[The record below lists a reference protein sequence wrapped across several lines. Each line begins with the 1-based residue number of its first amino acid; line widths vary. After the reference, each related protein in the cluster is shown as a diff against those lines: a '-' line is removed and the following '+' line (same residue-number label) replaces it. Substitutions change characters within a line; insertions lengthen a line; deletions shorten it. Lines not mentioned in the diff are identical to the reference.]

1 MCRMRE
7 TNYGSVPAECFG
19 PSMARRVRPL
29 LRLQNHVAGQVF
41 LQGSEAILQRG
52 FLQVS
57 NRSYQLLHLLFF
69 FFSFLFPREIW
80 NDGKIVGYL
89 SLTNLER
96 DDIVKTCCSNRRISN
111 DIIFFLLMYRYVD
124 SHPFDDFFMKNRNE
138 SYHCRYLNILI
149 LKIETLHSN
158 QSCNSNSNRTVEN
171 WSTTLTMYIYTRKF
185 VRSMQGVKSC
195 RSKQYEQVRAPLVSN
210 SSTRTCPSS
219 SMQWLS
225 FELVSSIKLNT
236 ISPPVRDGI
245 FFFLFFPLPFFPLSP
260 FPSRSRSSVY
270 RRLFPVCIIK

>member
-111 DIIFFLLMYRYVD
+111 DIIFFSILTYRPLRWF
-124 SHPFDDFFMKNRNE
+124 SSIFFTKNRGKW
-138 SYHCRYLNILI
+138 I
-149 LKIETLHSN
+149 
-158 QSCNSNSNRTVEN
+158 
-171 WSTTLTMYIYTRKF
+171 
-185 VRSMQGVKSC
+185 
-195 RSKQYEQVRAPLVSN
+195 
-210 SSTRTCPSS
+210 
-219 SMQWLS
+219 
-225 FELVSSIKLNT
+225 
-236 ISPPVRDGI
+236 
-245 FFFLFFPLPFFPLSP
+245 LSP
-260 FPSRSRSSVY
+260 SPFSKYFNLKNWNITLESK
-270 RRLFPVCIIK
+270 L